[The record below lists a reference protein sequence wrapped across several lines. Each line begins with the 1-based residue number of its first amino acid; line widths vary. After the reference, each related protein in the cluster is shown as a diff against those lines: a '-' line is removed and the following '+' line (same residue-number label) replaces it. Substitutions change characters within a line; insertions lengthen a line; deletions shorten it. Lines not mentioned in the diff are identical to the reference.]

1 MKILV
6 QTKQLLSSSSDILS
20 LSRNIRQAGNVVDD
34 IEKNLRQLSE
44 LDRCRHELR
53 GQKESIELLTAR
65 LVNLSTALC
74 EISKMYNHTEQES
87 EYLLEERAP
96 SRYSGVTG
104 NLYNGTD
111 IHNSVQNILKK

>member
-6 QTKQLLSSSSDILS
+6 QPKQLMSSGSDILA
-20 LSRNIRQAGNVVDD
+20 LSRSIRQAGSAVED
-34 IEKNLRQLSE
+34 IEKNLRPLSE
-44 LDRCRHELR
+44 LDRCRHELKS
-53 GQKESIELLTAR
+53 QKESIERLTAR

-74 EISKMYNHTEQES
+74 EISEMYTHTEQQS

-104 NLYNGTD
+104 NLYNGTNV
-111 IHNSVQNILKK
+111 HNSVQNILKK